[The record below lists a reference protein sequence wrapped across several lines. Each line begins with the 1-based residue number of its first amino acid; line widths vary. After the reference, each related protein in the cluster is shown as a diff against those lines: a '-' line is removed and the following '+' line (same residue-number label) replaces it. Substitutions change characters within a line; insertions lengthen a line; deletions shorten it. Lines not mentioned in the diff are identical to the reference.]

1 MLRQYMSLSRQINP
15 ELKSVVVLHNYSKG
29 ADKWLYSESLIDKL
43 RLWWNAK
50 VLHDEAD
57 VARLMDSS
65 SADDSVNYL
74 ESELFRSRRAEK

>member
-1 MLRQYMSLSRQINP
+1 MQ
-15 ELKSVVVLHNYSKG
+15 
-29 ADKWLYSESLIDKL
+29 
-43 RLWWNAK
+43 K

-74 ESELFRSRRAEK
+74 ESELLGSRRAEK